1 MSRYGIIKIVMKK
14 FTEIFYNALPILG
27 MIGLVPLVLNDYLLA
42 IICAVIIVVAFLVKR
57 MRYDFMI
64 FAVGFFTMIL
74 VEALFISTGVET
86 FNRNSLLGIMPIWL
100 PVIWGYGFV
109 SIKRLIE
116 IIEK

>member
-1 MSRYGIIKIVMKK
+1 MKK
-14 FTEIFYNALPILG
+14 STEIFYNALPIVA

-42 IICAVIIVVAFLVKR
+42 IICIAIIIGAFFVKISKH
-57 MRYDFMI
+57 DLAI

-74 VEALFISTGVET
+74 VEGLFISTGVET

-100 PVIWGYGFV
+100 PIIWGYGFV

-116 IIEK
+116 IIER

>member
-1 MSRYGIIKIVMKK
+1 MKK
-14 FTEIFYNALPILG
+14 STEIFYNALPILA
-27 MIGLVPLVLNDYLLA
+27 MIGLVPFILSDYLLA
-42 IICAVIIVVAFLVKR
+42 VVCIVIIVGTFLVKR
-57 MRYDFMI
+57 VRYDLTI

-74 VEALFISTGVET
+74 VEGLFVSTGVET

-116 IIEK
+116 IIER

>member
-1 MSRYGIIKIVMKK
+1 MKK
-14 FTEIFYNALPILG
+14 STEIFYNALPILG
-27 MIGLVPLVLNDYLLA
+27 MIGLVPLVRNDYVLA
-42 IICAVIIVVAFLVKR
+42 GICIAMIIGAFLVKR
-57 MRYDFMI
+57 VRYDLVV

-74 VEALFISTGVET
+74 VEWLFISTGVET

-116 IIEK
+116 IIER